1 MKEVVK
7 MAMRICEVNFG
18 GEIGTRPAVIL
29 RNQNNNLEVMK
40 ITTKAKLND
49 YGKYRLSGYS
59 GVRGYVVTN
68 TVYVVPKARVK
79 RYTNKLFDYESK
91 AVFQQMNSYDRQGK
105 LDRKII
111 G

>member
-1 MKEVVK
+1 
-7 MAMRICEVNFG
+7 MRVCEINFG

-40 ITTKAKLND
+40 ITTKAKYND
-49 YGKYRLSGYS
+49 RNKYRLSGYS

-68 TVYVVPKARVK
+68 MVYVVPKSKVK
-79 RYTNKLFDYESK
+79 RYTNNLFECESK
-91 AVFQQMNSYDRQGK
+91 AIYQQMNSYNRQGR
-105 LDRKII
+105 LERQII

>member
-1 MKEVVK
+1 
-7 MAMRICEVNFG
+7 MRVCEINFG

-40 ITTKAKLND
+40 ITTKSKASD
-49 YGKYRLSGYS
+49 YSKYRLSGFS

-68 TVYVVPKARVK
+68 AIYNVPKSRVK
-79 RYTNKLFDYESK
+79 RYTGTLFECERKGAIQKMNMFNK
-91 AVFQQMNSYDRQGK
+91 QGK
-105 LDRKII
+105 LERINI